1 MSAHPLQVVDPP
13 EDVALIIG
21 NISKELWRMS
31 YIRGYSI
38 YQGSM
43 STSPTA
49 HPLHPSVCI

>member
-49 HPLHPSVCI
+49 HPLHPGARL